1 MYFLTL
7 ATDYDGTLAHDG
19 VVTAQ
24 TRAALQRFRA
34 SGRHL
39 IMVTGREIP
48 DLKAAMPDLSLF
60 DVIVAENGALLY
72 DPATGAEQLLVPP
85 PPATLVAR
93 LKARGVAPLSV
104 GRGII
109 ATWEPHEA
117 TVLAVIRELGLEMQ
131 IVFNKGAV
139 MILPPGVSKA
149 SGLAA
154 GLRTLG
160 MSLKNVVGVGDAEND
175 HSFLS
180 VCGLSAAVSNALPI
194 VKERC
199 DITLRAQNGAG
210 VAELVE
216 RIMTEDAALAPLAR
230 HGVMIGRD
238 RDGAPCLLGP
248 RDGNVLLIGPSG
260 CGKSTLATALTEQM
274 ADQGLN
280 FGVLDPEGDYLELQ
294 HAVCIGSAGAPPNIA
309 DASRFERDADVNL
322 VINTQAL
329 TMAERRR
336 VFARVVTEAIA
347 IRQATGRPH
356 WLVLDEA
363 HEIAPARHG
372 APQANLPSGAPNMI
386 FVTLYPEMLDAEILK
401 TVRSV
406 LAFGASPAH
415 FLEAFAT
422 ITDIPLPPVLPV
434 PAQDELLFWQPHSG
448 KPPTLVHPLPPRQH
462 HRRHIG
468 KYAAGDVGAWHSFYF
483 RGSDNRINRP
493 ARNLYD
499 FIDVSD
505 TVDDATW
512 LHHLRAGDYAAWFR
526 HVIRDEE
533 LARETDG
540 IARDREL
547 SAAESRRRIR
557 RAIWHRYA
565 APCETASHVALV

>member
-19 VVTAQ
+19 VVTAE
-24 TRAALQRFRA
+24 TRAALHRFRA

-48 DLKAAMPDLSLF
+48 DLKAAFPDLSLF

-72 DPATGAEQLLVPP
+72 DPASGAEHLLVPP
-85 PPATLVAR
+85 PPRALVAR
-93 LKARGVAPLSV
+93 LKARGVAPISV

-109 ATWEPHEA
+109 ATWEPHEG

-149 SGLAA
+149 SGLATA
-154 GLRTLG
+154 LRARG
-160 MSLKNVVGVGDAEND
+160 QSLKNTVGVGDAEND
-175 HSFLS
+175 HSFLA
-180 VCGLSAAVSNALPI
+180 VCGLAAAVGNALPPL
-194 VKERC
+194 KQSC
-199 DITLRAQNGAG
+199 DITLAGRNGAG
-210 VAELVE
+210 VAELTE
-216 RIMTEDAALAPLAR
+216 RIMAEDEALAPLAR
-230 HGVMIGRD
+230 HALMIGRD

-248 RDGNVLLIGPSG
+248 SDGNVLLVGPSG

-274 ADQGLN
+274 ADQGMN
-280 FGVLDPEGDYLELQ
+280 FCVLDPEGDYLELR
-294 HAVCIGSAGAPPNIA
+294 HAVCIGNAGTPPSIA
-309 DASRFERDADVNL
+309 DAGKLERDVDVNL

-329 TMAERRR
+329 TLAERRR
-336 VFARVVTEAIA
+336 VFARLLAEATA
-347 IRQATGRPH
+347 LRQQTGRPH

-363 HEIAPARHG
+363 HELAPARHG
-372 APQANLPSGAPNMI
+372 GPPATLPAGAPNMI
-386 FVTLYPEMLDAEILK
+386 FVTMYPEMLDAEILK
-401 TVRSV
+401 SVRSV

-415 FLEAFAT
+415 FLEAFAA
-422 ITDIPLPPVLPV
+422 IARISLPPGLLAPT
-434 PAQDELLFWQPHSG
+434 QGELLFWQPHSG
-448 KPPTLVHPLPPRQH
+448 KPPALVHPLPPRQR

-483 RGSDNRINRP
+483 RGSDNRLNRP

-505 TVDDATW
+505 AIDDTTW

-526 HVIRDEE
+526 HVIRDED
-533 LARETDG
+533 LALETDG
-540 IARDREL
+540 IARDRDL
-547 SAAESRRRIR
+547 SAAGSRRRVR
-557 RAIWHRYA
+557 RAIWKRYA
-565 APCETASHVALV
+565 APCEAASRAALV